1 MTLTSLVLALD
12 FPVLISIGP
21 VTIHP
26 HLAFE
31 LLAYTVGIGTYWA
44 LRSRMGD
51 RIATADRWS
60 LFAAVAVGAVLGS
73 RLLNLFDQLSVISEV
88 WGGVG
93 GAADG
98 GDVLRLLGGQT
109 VVGGLLGAWLAV
121 EIQKRRLGI
130 TTPTGDLLAV
140 PAALSIAVGRIGC
153 FLSGLPDGTYGI
165 ATSMPWGVDLGDGI
179 ARHPTALYETVF
191 LVLLAGV
198 LMVAFERLAAGLT
211 FVLFVSSYLLFRLV
225 VDSMK
230 PGDPLALG
238 LTAIQWACVGGLA
251 YYGVRFARAR
261 QVRGAVES
269 PAVEPDR

>member
-31 LLAYTVGIGTYWA
+31 LLAYAVGIGTYWA

-88 WGGVG
+88 WGEVG
-93 GAADG
+93 GGG

-130 TTPTGDLLAV
+130 TAPTGDLLAV

-165 ATSMPWGVDLGDGI
+165 ATSMPWGVNLGDGV

-191 LVLLAGV
+191 LVLLAFV
-198 LMVAFERLAAGLT
+198 LMAAFERLAAGLT

-225 VDSMK
+225 VDSIK

-261 QVRGAVES
+261 QVRGAVAS
-269 PAVEPDR
+269 PTVEPDR